1 LAFDPIYRDRL
12 VSGSNPGQFSPNCG
26 NAKSIALN
34 PSRASDTFL
43 VVKRPVLIVIDM
55 LNDFLDRWEAAARQH
70 LTDSINELIDVMH
83 GAERPIIWVRQ
94 EFEPDL
100 RDAFPEM
107 RAKGI
112 RITIRGTS
120 GCQIVPELVTDS
132 SDVIIV
138 KKRYSAF
145 HGTNLDELLTRLQPD
160 ALILAGINTHACIRT
175 AAIDAYQR
183 DWPVVVALDCVDS
196 YDKEHHEISLKYMA
210 GRIASIMTNEQI
222 RVSLQSK

>member
-1 LAFDPIYRDRL
+1 ME
-12 VSGSNPGQFSPNCG
+12 
-26 NAKSIALN
+26 
-34 PSRASDTFL
+34 
-43 VVKRPVLIVIDM
+43 RPVLIVIDM
-55 LNDFLDRWEAAARQH
+55 LNDFLDRWEAAARKH
-70 LTDSINELIDVMH
+70 LTASINELVEVMR
-83 GAERPIIWVRQ
+83 GIERPIIWVRQ

-120 GCQIVPELVTDS
+120 GCQIVPELIADS

-160 ALILAGINTHACIRT
+160 ALILAGVNTHACIRT

-210 GRIASIMTNEQI
+210 GGIASIMTNEQI
-222 RVSLQSK
+222 RVSLQSN